1 MFSSEQLPWRG
12 TSRRPSDHEITFGSD
27 PDNIFEQE
35 LREKVWGGKF
45 PFLVVVRNWV
55 FDRSVR
61 EQSVVGDSEPGSHE
75 ILPTCQRNPTCWSRE
90 IRPTC
95 QKQRAVQR
103 NPCNADCKR
112 QKSTQPAALRRSTIQ
127 RSEKTFLQFVSL
139 QIKCKVFIR
148 KYFLLTT
155 FRSIKYQIFDALDFL
170 FSRNSIMNKWKTIVI
185 KDETRMI
192 CQKDIADCFWT

>member
-1 MFSSEQLPWRG
+1 MNILTNIQTLPDEKKYFSGQRSFFQFSHNSLESKHSIQECFFPEQLPWRG

-55 FDRSVR
+55 CDRSVR

-103 NPCNADCKR
+103 NPCNANCKH
-112 QKSTQPAALRRSTIQ
+112 QKSTQPAAIRSSTSH
-127 RSEKTFLQFVSL
+127 R
-139 QIKCKVFIR
+139 
-148 KYFLLTT
+148 
-155 FRSIKYQIFDALDFL
+155 
-170 FSRNSIMNKWKTIVI
+170 
-185 KDETRMI
+185 
-192 CQKDIADCFWT
+192 